1 MRNDDQDRM
10 NRHSFRRPPP
20 PVHHDGMG
28 LGSSGVGSDTLRQLE
43 QMRDTSDLLLPQ
55 KKKRHKEKVSKSS
68 SIKVSRRIIKEDES
82 SINSKKR
89 KHPQLKNVMTRMEHG
104 HERHCHERQG
114 QDRHDRL
121 KKSVPKKSIK
131 IVGSKRESALPKK
144 KTITK
149 NPTCDDSDGVHEKP
163 RRRRNDVGDVK
174 KHKPK
179 RKKFMIVI
187 MRKRKIPNPREA
199 ELMTKQR
206 MQRKKKINDIMCW
219 KMLNFGTVVFCLF

>member
-89 KHPQLKNVMTRMEHG
+89 KHPQLKKVTTRMEHG

-179 RKKFMIVI
+179 RKKIHDSDNEKEENSEP
-187 MRKRKIPNPREA
+187 KRSRTNEK
-199 ELMTKQR
+199 TKNA
-206 MQRKKKINDIMCW
+206 KKK
-219 KMLNFGTVVFCLF
+219 KGK